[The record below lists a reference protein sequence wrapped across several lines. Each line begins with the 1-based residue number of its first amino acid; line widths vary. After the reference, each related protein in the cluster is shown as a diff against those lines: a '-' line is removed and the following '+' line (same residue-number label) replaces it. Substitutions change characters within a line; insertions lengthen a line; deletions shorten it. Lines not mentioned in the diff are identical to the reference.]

1 MNKKDKKTI
10 NCFDDFSEAN
20 FVISP
25 DSNYENSDEEQISIN
40 TINTINSIN
49 TINKCYIPK
58 QSKKKLRFDN
68 PNENTPSPV
77 ENEKS
82 EKLIGKK
89 RKNEILLPNECKQ
102 PNKAEITESL
112 RKSEKIEINKITN
125 KTNVVKTQKPEFNF
139 KSTDKDCLNIFS
151 ENNLKEPVK
160 KIKEVQEKDDFEVS
174 IIL

>member
-1 MNKKDKKTI
+1 MNKKDKKTK

-25 DSNYENSDEEQISIN
+25 DSNYENSDEEIISIN
-40 TINTINSIN
+40 
-49 TINKCYIPK
+49 KAYIPK
-58 QSKKKLRFDN
+58 PSKKKLRFDN
-68 PNENTPSPV
+68 PNENSPSPV

-89 RKNEILLPNECKQ
+89 RKNEILMPNESKQ

-112 RKSEKIEINKITN
+112 RKCEKIEINKITN
-125 KTNVVKTQKPEFNF
+125 KINVVKTQKSEFNF
-139 KSTDKDCLNIFS
+139 KSTEKDCSNIFS

-160 KIKEVQEKDDFEVS
+160 KIKEVQEKEDFEVR